1 MSSVGDSQKDLI
13 SVTVSDS
20 PGVNNNNVEKM
31 FKVTNTRERRL
42 MGGLLVSL
50 LGRFCRFFENNHLFA
65 VISILMSVESAIF

>member
-20 PGVNNNNVEKM
+20 PGVNNNNNVEKM

-50 LGRFCRFFENNHLFA
+50 LGRFYN
-65 VISILMSVESAIF
+65 